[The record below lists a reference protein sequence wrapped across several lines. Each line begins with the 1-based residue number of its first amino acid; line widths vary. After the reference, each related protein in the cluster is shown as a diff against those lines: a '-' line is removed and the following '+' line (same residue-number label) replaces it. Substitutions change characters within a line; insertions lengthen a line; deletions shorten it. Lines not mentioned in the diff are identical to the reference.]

1 MIFKKAPPQRPG
13 LAAKNL
19 DDLWQWCQGKIDAG
33 ANLGAEAKL
42 DGLRCLAS
50 KCSDDVRINFQADQD
65 LAGQHPELIEAVSK
79 APFDSL
85 ILDGV
90 ALAVDEGRILSS
102 DHLSR
107 LPTGEPGFPALLV
120 CFDCLYLDED
130 LGARPLGER
139 REILAAAVHDMD
151 SPLVQLSAS
160 RKFSCHRELEILNRW
175 ALSRPG
181 SEGLMVKDLQ
191 EPRQRGISAGW
202 AVLQNSQARKAVAP
216 RLALQVQGRKNALAA
231 FVIASPSEIEA
242 ARGLPLAGEG
252 RRFFRKAY
260 LEPAGLQEE
269 DITFLCLVPRVL
281 KRAPRAEEVQAWS
294 PWLMRQLGDLS
305 PQLVVALGK
314 QAALAL
320 NDLAD
325 LAMPHPHAVLR
336 HGDSGE
342 VARKA
347 GRLKELLSPAQ
358 VINNCGYNKGG
369 VNIAG
374 KAIRC
379 SIFKADEERH
389 LVYGVIAEP
398 DTVDAQ
404 GDVMS
409 ALTIEELAHDYML
422 NSRKFDD
429 RHDERSVDAAPVE
442 SWIQREDAVLFGER
456 IRAGSWVIGVKVFAE
471 GIWQKVRDGEY
482 RAFSIGGEGV
492 RVPRAP
498 RVRFE

>member
-1 MIFKKAPPQRPG
+1 
-13 LAAKNL
+13 
-19 DDLWQWCQGKIDAG
+19 
-33 ANLGAEAKL
+33 
-42 DGLRCLAS
+42 
-50 KCSDDVRINFQADQD
+50 
-65 LAGQHPELIEAVSK
+65 
-79 APFDSL
+79 
-85 ILDGV
+85 
-90 ALAVDEGRILSS
+90 
-102 DHLSR
+102 
-107 LPTGEPGFPALLV
+107 
-120 CFDCLYLDED
+120 
-130 LGARPLGER
+130 
-139 REILAAAVHDMD
+139 
-151 SPLVQLSAS
+151 
-160 RKFSCHRELEILNRW
+160 
-175 ALSRPG
+175 
-181 SEGLMVKDLQ
+181 
-191 EPRQRGISAGW
+191 
-202 AVLQNSQARKAVAP
+202 
-216 RLALQVQGRKNALAA
+216 
-231 FVIASPSEIEA
+231 
-242 ARGLPLAGEG
+242 
-252 RRFFRKAY
+252 
-260 LEPAGLQEE
+260 
-269 DITFLCLVPRVL
+269 
-281 KRAPRAEEVQAWS
+281 
-294 PWLMRQLGDLS
+294 
-305 PQLVVALGK
+305 
-314 QAALAL
+314 
-320 NDLAD
+320 
-325 LAMPHPHAVLR
+325 MPHPHAVLK

-358 VINNCGYNKGG
+358 VINNCGYNNGG

-456 IRAGSWVIGVKVFAE
+456 IRAGSWVIGVKVWAE